1 MAHPYVFQTRH
12 IRTSLLKTPQL
23 FIPPGLTLEE
33 ALAKPF
39 HIYNKEF
46 YDVIGDNPT
55 LTLLAESASDPLY
68 HEAVV
73 W

>member
-1 MAHPYVFQTRH
+1 
-12 IRTSLLKTPQL
+12 L
-23 FIPPGLTLEE
+23 PPGITQEQ

-39 HIYNKEF
+39 HIYDDAF
-46 YDVIGDNPT
+46 YDIIGSNPT
-55 LTLLAESASDPLY
+55 LTVIASQGTNPLY

>member
-1 MAHPYVFQTRH
+1 MALAYACPSKNNKT
-12 IRTSLLKTPQL
+12 TLLKYRQL